1 MTFSEYINDITTY
14 FRNKV
19 LNSAGAERD
28 FLQLIEDR
36 DIGSALE
43 LMQNRD
49 DDVDNA
55 IKEYNPQTHKV
66 TKRPNKYRDGKN
78 PYITV
83 KLPRSRQRY
92 INEVELFFL
101 LGRPI
106 VWKRKEGEDEAF
118 KLFTDFLDEHHFNST
133 LRKCKRLAGAET
145 ESAKVYYIYN
155 EDNEAKVKEVVCARS
170 EGYKLRPLFDKY
182 KNLRAFAC
190 GYKEKRGGTNV
201 ECWDIQTKDFVFF
214 CRKRPIGW
222 EVETYENPTG
232 KINVIYYQQRKAW
245 EGVEMRIER
254 EEELDSKVGDTNN
267 YFADPI
273 ATATADVIQSMVDP
287 DRPGKLIQLMG
298 TNSRFEYVNPPQ
310 SSDLRN
316 SEKADLER
324 SILFDTFTPDMSYDS
339 LRGMGSLSGAAI
351 RNALIL
357 GFMKADNYKETYEE
371 LVTREKNLIIA
382 ILKYLHPDKTKMLDE
397 LVVEFEFSSPFDDD
411 KQSFWRAVCDIFKSG
426 LLSLER
432 AVELLALT
440 DAPEEEIER
449 IKALQAEQM
458 AAETGDNGVDIN
470 DPANAE
476 QMNVTEGAETE
487 NNEPAPE
494 EGEDVN
500 K

>member
-1 MTFSEYINDITTY
+1 MDLSEYINDITT
-14 FRNKV
+14 FFKNKV

-36 DIGSALE
+36 DIGTALS
-43 LMQNRD
+43 LMQDRD
-49 DDVDNA
+49 TDVDNA

-66 TKRPNKYRDGKN
+66 MYRPNKYRDGKD
-78 PYITV
+78 PYITE

-106 VWKRKEGEDEAF
+106 VWKKKEGEDEAF
-118 KLFTDFLDEHHFNST
+118 QLFMDFLSDHHFNST

-155 EDNEAKVKEVVCARS
+155 QDGEAQVKEVVCSRS

-182 KNLRAFAC
+182 KNMRAFAT
-190 GYKEKRGGTNV
+190 GYKEKRGGKTV
-201 ECWDIQTKDFVFF
+201 ECWDIQTKDFIFF

-222 EVETYENPTG
+222 EVETFENPTG
-232 KINVIYYQQRKAW
+232 KINAIYYQQRKAW
-245 EGVEMRIER
+245 EGAEKRLAR
-254 EEELDSKVGDTNN
+254 EEDLDSKIGDTNN

-310 SSDLRN
+310 ASELRT
-316 SEKADLER
+316 SEKKDLES
-324 SILFDTFTPDMSYDS
+324 SILFDTFTPDLSYDN

-357 GFMKADNYKETYEE
+357 GFIKADNYKETYEE
-371 LVTREKNLIIA
+371 LVARERNLIIS
-382 ILKYLHPDKTKMLDE
+382 ILIYLNPDKKKMLEE
-397 LVVEFEFSSPFDDD
+397 LKIEFEFSSPFDDD
-411 KQSFWRAVCDIFKSG
+411 KQALWRAICDVYKSG
-426 LLSLER
+426 LVSLER
-432 AVELLALT
+432 AVELLALS
-440 DAPEEEIER
+440 DAPEEEVER
-449 IKALQAEQM
+449 IKAQAAEQA
-458 AAETGDNGVDIN
+458 AAEMGDNGVDIN
-470 DPANAE
+470 DPAN
-476 QMNVTEGAETE
+476 VTPEMKEGSETE
-487 NNEPAPE
+487 E
-494 EGEDVN
+494 
-500 K
+500 